1 MHLQGEGP
9 QPLRVRREGSF
20 YGMADVGIVLSLAM
34 TLAFLASSLGIV
46 VWIFRTGYRL
56 KA

>member
-1 MHLQGEGP
+1 
-9 QPLRVRREGSF
+9 
-20 YGMADVGIVLSLAM
+20 MADVGIVLSLAM